1 MTTWED
7 FANRSP
13 EIAARGRGLIERSG
27 IGEGLLATVHDDA
40 PPRINPIYVEI
51 VDGRLVAFII
61 VGSAKLADLTTDGRY
76 ALHAHQD
83 PVVPHE
89 FLVRGRASEVTDPAL
104 RDAAVAAWSFE
115 IDDGYRLFEFSIEQA
130 VFGERADADA
140 WPPRYASWRSPV
152 PTT

>member
-7 FANRSP
+7 FAGGAP
-13 EIAARGRGLIERSG
+13 DIAARGRGLIERSG
-27 IGEGLLATVHDDA
+27 TGEALLATVHGNA

-51 VDGRLVAFII
+51 VTGRLVAFII
-61 VGSAKLADLTTDGRY
+61 VGSAKLADLTMDGRY

-83 PVVPHE
+83 PVAPHE
-89 FLVRGRASEVTDPAL
+89 FLLRGRAAEVTDPAL

-130 VFGERADADA
+130 VFGERADAAA
-140 WPPRYASWRSPV
+140 WPPRYTSWRSPA
-152 PTT
+152 T